1 MALHKDEQSLD
12 KVIEELKQLRQ
23 SLAGIRLGG
32 NNNSFTLSSGAV
44 ASTVCVVATLGAF
57 WISSQQSAQLA
68 TQAGTIA
75 AQQSQIADQQ
85 QRLSELQRR
94 SDRTQ
99 DHMETIYMLIPELR
113 KMVESKLKEEKRAK

>member
-68 TQAGTIA
+68 TQAGTISAQA
-75 AQQSQIADQQ
+75 AQIADQQ
-85 QRLSELQRR
+85 QRISELQRR

-99 DHMETIYMLIPELR
+99 DHVNVIYQLIPKLRVMVDEEL
-113 KMVESKLKEEKRAK
+113 KGKK